1 MGMSAPIFIKL
12 NVQIPVQSESLTILF
27 NLKTEVSMKRLMFLL
42 VSAFIATTSYCANVS
57 ENIANVFGGNEETTQ
72 IEKQKK
78 QPLVLQKAVDMVKS
92 SLAGHYSHS
101 SHVSHS
107 SHRSHYSSR

>member
-1 MGMSAPIFIKL
+1 
-12 NVQIPVQSESLTILF
+12 
-27 NLKTEVSMKRLMFLL
+27 MKRLMFLL

-57 ENIANVFGGNEETTQ
+57 ENIANVLVNNDEMTQ

-92 SLAGHYSHS
+92 SLTGHYSHSSHS

>member
-1 MGMSAPIFIKL
+1 
-12 NVQIPVQSESLTILF
+12 
-27 NLKTEVSMKRLMFLL
+27 MKRLMFFL
-42 VSAFIATTSYCANVS
+42 VSAFIATTSYCANAT
-57 ENIANVFGGNEETTQ
+57 ELFTTAFGHNDETAQ

>member
-1 MGMSAPIFIKL
+1 MNVQAYSPRTTEISAHTYIEL

-27 NLKTEVSMKRLMFLL
+27 NLKTEVM
-42 VSAFIATTSYCANVS
+42 ATTSYYANVS
-57 ENIANVFGGNEETTQ
+57 ENIANVFGGNNETTQ

>member
-1 MGMSAPIFIKL
+1 MLCAEFL
-12 NVQIPVQSESLTILF
+12 AILS

-57 ENIANVFGGNEETTQ
+57 DNIMNVLGNNDETTQ
-72 IEKQKK
+72 IEKQKN
-78 QPLVLQKAVDMVKS
+78 QPLVLQKAIDMVKS

-101 SHVSHS
+101 SHVSHG
-107 SHRSHYSSR
+107 SHGSHGSHVSHFSGR